1 MRDDDRQGGSIMKF
15 IACAFAALLAITGAA
30 GGFAADR
37 KTDDSASE
45 SPLCKPLPR
54 QRRLVNL
61 TFKPNSLLTDVAGA
75 YSMMACKRLQL
86 TGDLSAHKVTLEEK
100 KRMTLDELSALVRA
114 EAEKAGLRWVEDDT
128 SVALGPV
135 SQRPPRSQ

>member
-1 MRDDDRQGGSIMKF
+1 MMKL

-37 KTDDSASE
+37 KTGGSASE

-54 QRRLVNL
+54 QRRLINL
-61 TFKPNSLLTDVAGA
+61 TFKPSSLLTDVANA
-75 YSMMACKRLQL
+75 YSMMACKRLKL
-86 TGDLSAHKVTLEEK
+86 TGDLSAHKVTLEGK
-100 KRMTLDELSALVRA
+100 QRLTLDEMSAMVRA

-128 SVALGPV
+128 SVALGPG
-135 SQRPPRSQ
+135 SQ

>member
-1 MRDDDRQGGSIMKF
+1 MKF

-45 SPLCKPLPR
+45 SPLCKTLPR

-61 TFKPNSLLTDVAGA
+61 TFKPSSLLTDVAGA
-75 YSMMACKRLQL
+75 YTAMACKRLKL
-86 TGDLSAHKVTLEEK
+86 NGDLSAHKVTLEEK

-128 SVALGPV
+128 SVALGPG
-135 SQRPPRSQ
+135 SPRSQ

>member
-1 MRDDDRQGGSIMKF
+1 MKL

-37 KTDDSASE
+37 KTDGSASE

-54 QRRLVNL
+54 QRRLVDL
-61 TFKPNSLLTDVAGA
+61 TFKPNSLLTDVARA
-75 YSMMACKRLQL
+75 YSMMACKGLKL
-86 TGDLSAHKVTLEEK
+86 TGDLSAHKVTLEQK
-100 KRMTLDELSALVRA
+100 QRRMTLEDLSALVRA

-128 SVALGPV
+128 SVALGPA
-135 SQRPPRSQ
+135 SQRPPRAQ